1 MSVRIVDCG
10 RGTNDKRLSQ
20 TGDITHS
27 AMTSVAHRELTIENI
42 NPESS
47 ISAAS
52 QYGFLSP
59 AAGTN
64 PDEHEASVS
73 GVAAAAWVA
82 AASAIP
88 DSRFTSRQCP
98 MPDSRN

>member
-59 AAGTN
+59 AGTN